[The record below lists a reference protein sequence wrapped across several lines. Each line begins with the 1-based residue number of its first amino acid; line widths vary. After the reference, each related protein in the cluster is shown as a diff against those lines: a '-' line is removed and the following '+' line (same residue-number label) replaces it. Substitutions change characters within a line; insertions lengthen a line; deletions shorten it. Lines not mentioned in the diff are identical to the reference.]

1 MDREKEEAERAARN
15 GASKPYRFNNFDNF
29 KLLGFKVQKVLQW
42 CAYVCVC
49 FYKLYN
55 KCI

>member
-1 MDREKEEAERAARN
+1 MDREKKEAERAARN

-42 CAYVCVC
+42 CAYVCV
-49 FYKLYN
+49 FLQVVQ
-55 KCI
+55 

>member
-29 KLLGFKVQKVLQW
+29 KLLGFKVQKVLQL
-42 CAYVCVC
+42 CV
-49 FYKLYN
+49 FLQVVQ
-55 KCI
+55 